1 MWYRVNCPD
10 AGFEQLAAQQQQ
22 KEEEKRSGKRRKAES
37 EDEEEDEDIDP
48 EMAAM
53 MGFGGFGT
61 SKK

>member
-1 MWYRVNCPD
+1 
-10 AGFEQLAAQQQQ
+10 LAAD
-22 KEEEKRSGKRRKAES
+22 S
-37 EDEEEDEDIDP
+37 EDEEEMDP